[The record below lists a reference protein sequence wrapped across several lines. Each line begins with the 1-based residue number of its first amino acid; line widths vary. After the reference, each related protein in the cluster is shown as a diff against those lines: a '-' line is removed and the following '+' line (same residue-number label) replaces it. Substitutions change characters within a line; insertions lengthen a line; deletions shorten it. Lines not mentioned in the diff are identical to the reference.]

1 MRFRLQL
8 ALGLL
13 TAMLLGGCTGR
24 NDAVVVHVFRDAS
37 SPSAAVLSRRI
48 AYFRSLH
55 VRTPSRRLIVINEL
69 SSDYRGRLGDLGSAS
84 MPELVIVNSERDGE
98 KNARLQEELA
108 HAIDLCSDGQRCLAF
123 VPSWVSGEQR
133 AAAQMVL
140 TSLLA
145 D

>member
-48 AYFRSLH
+48 AHFRSLN
-55 VRTPSRRLIVINEL
+55 VRTPSRKLIVLNETD
-69 SSDYRGRLGDLGSAS
+69 SDYLGTLGKLGNESTT
-84 MPELVIVNSERDGE
+84 ELVILNSERDVE
-98 KNARLQEELA
+98 TNPRLQEELA
-108 HAIDLCSDGQRCLAF
+108 HAIDLCTDGQRCLAF
-123 VPSWVSGEQR
+123 IPSWVSGEQR
-133 AAAQMVL
+133 TAAQMVL
-140 TSLLA
+140 NSLLA